1 MKSKL
6 ILFGSLAALLFL
18 VLRIQGASLITET
31 TPLGIIDFEFANTP
45 ERLNKVLFGWSN
57 ADIKVNIY
65 LDFVFI
71 PFYVLFFS
79 NAVRACA
86 DVWSNRS
93 MSNLGMFLPK
103 AVYLAGGLDLI
114 ENKMLLDS
122 FAGSFTDTS
131 LVLTSCIAG
140 AKFLLLLLV
149 ILYLVVSIFYL
160 FFTKKNNGIQPLE
173 NR

>member
-71 PFYVLFFS
+71 PFYILFFS
-79 NAVRACA
+79 NAVQACA
-86 DVWSNRS
+86 TIWTNRA
-93 MSNLGMFLPK
+93 MSSLGMFLPK
-103 AVYLAGGLDLI
+103 VVYLAGGLDLL

-131 LVLTSCIAG
+131 LILTSCIAG
-140 AKFLLLLLV
+140 AKFLLLFIVLLYIV
-149 ILYLVVSIFYL
+149 FSISNL
-160 FFTKKNNGIQPLE
+160 FFYKNK
-173 NR
+173 

>member
-71 PFYVLFFS
+71 PFYILFFS
-79 NAVRACA
+79 NAVQACA
-86 DVWSNRS
+86 TIWTNRA
-93 MSNLGMFLPK
+93 MSSLGMFLPK
-103 AVYLAGGLDLI
+103 VVYLAGGLDLL

-140 AKFLLLLLV
+140 AKFLLLFIVLLYIV
-149 ILYLVVSIFYL
+149 FSISNL
-160 FFTKKNNGIQPLE
+160 FFYKNK
-173 NR
+173 

>member
-6 ILFGSLAALLFL
+6 IFFGSLAALLFL

-65 LDFVFI
+65 LEFVFI

-79 NAVRACA
+79 NAVQACA
-86 DVWSNRS
+86 DVWTNPA

-103 AVYLAGGLDLI
+103 VVYLAGGLDLF

-131 LVLTSCIAG
+131 LILTSCIAG

-149 ILYLVVSIFYL
+149 ILYLIMSISNL
-160 FFTKKNNGIQPLE
+160 FLYKKK
-173 NR
+173 